1 MRAISIER
9 VRRTVIEATTSSRAS
24 FSFTR
29 LRRMSRSSAA
39 MAYSPGWDPLLPA
52 DGAGLKMAGGGSVD
66 EAALYDALVGRKLR
80 AMPLPTC
87 RTSCVATKLPADDVV
102 LGASPRTLPK

>member
-29 LRRMSRSSAA
+29 VRRMSRSSAA

-80 AMPLPTC
+80 AMPYTNMQTVL
-87 RTSCVATKLPADDVV
+87 RGDKLPADDVV
-102 LGASPRTLPK
+102 LGA